1 MIFNEWNATVA
12 QRSEHD
18 ILLGVNRLVIAR
30 ESLWHMQANVQ
41 VTATHNATA
50 SFHDF
55 QPGWQLSDL

>member
-30 ESLWHMQANVQ
+30 ESL
-41 VTATHNATA
+41 
-50 SFHDF
+50 
-55 QPGWQLSDL
+55 